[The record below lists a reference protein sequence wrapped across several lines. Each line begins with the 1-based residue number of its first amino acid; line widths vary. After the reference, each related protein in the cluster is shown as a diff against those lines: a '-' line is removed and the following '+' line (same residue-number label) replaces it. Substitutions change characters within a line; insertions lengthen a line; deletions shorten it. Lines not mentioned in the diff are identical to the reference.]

1 MLVLFIVL
9 QIYLKTLEELLYFY
23 QEVEYKLIKFQGYL
37 SNWILH

>member
-23 QEVEYKLIKFQGYL
+23 QEVE
-37 SNWILH
+37 